1 MGLAMSLQ
9 TAQLNE
15 LHWLMEMLHNIDVG
29 LVVLDKE
36 YKVQIFNGFME
47 NHSGLLPREVKDK
60 SLFDLFDEIPQDW
73 FERKAESVFLLKNK
87 AFTIWEQRPYLFK
100 FNSYRPVTGS
110 SDFMYQ
116 NTTFIPL
123 ISSTGEVSHLCLLV
137 YDVTDNAVHKKS
149 LEKANEEL
157 AILSQTDSLTKL
169 FNRGHWESC
178 LQSEYK
184 RWTRSQHPSSLVILD
199 IDHFKKVNDTYG
211 HVVGDEVIRHLSNL
225 IRNHVRE
232 TDISGRYGG
241 EEFVVLLAD
250 TPLKNAYVF
259 AERLRKAVEASVI
272 KYNDIELKYTISL
285 GIAEI
290 EQTIKSYE
298 AWIECADAALY
309 HSKDSGR
316 NEVSMHPKSV
326 VN

>member
-1 MGLAMSLQ
+1 MSLE
-9 TAQLNE
+9 TSQLNE

-36 YKVQIFNGFME
+36 YKIQIFNGFME
-47 NHSGLLPREVKDK
+47 NHSGLLPREAKGK
-60 SLFDLFDEIPQDW
+60 LLFELFDEIPQDW

-123 ISSTGEVSHLCLLV
+123 MSSTGEVSHLCLLV
-137 YDVTDNAVHKKS
+137 YDVTDNAVNKMS

-157 AILSQTDSLTKL
+157 AILSQTDGLTQL
-169 FNRGHWESC
+169 FNREHWENC
-178 LQSEYK
+178 LQAEYK
-184 RWTRSQHPSSLVILD
+184 RWTRSQHSSSLVMLD

-211 HVVGDEVIRHLSNL
+211 HVVGDEVIRQLSSV
-225 IRNHVRE
+225 IREHARE
-232 TDISGRYGG
+232 TDVSGRYGG
-241 EEFVVLLAD
+241 EEFVILLAD

-259 AERLRKAVEASVI
+259 AERLRREVEISI
-272 KYNDIELKYTISL
+272 TKFNDIDLKYTISIGL
-285 GIAEI
+285 AEI
-290 EQTIKSYE
+290 EPSIKSYE

-309 HSKDSGR
+309 KAKESGR
-316 NEVSMHPKSV
+316 NKISMHPKSV
-326 VN
+326 TK